1 MAIVFSIDK
10 FMSENR
16 ALTNIIGNGVAT
28 VVISA
33 WEGEL
38 DRDRLKAGLSGAVGI
53 AEDMLQ
59 EAQQGGVRRLIFH
72 RRQKQSAVLA
82 RIYPRGEPFW
92 RTP

>member
-38 DRDRLKAGLSGAVGI
+38 DRDRLFDAALSGPSESEEI
-53 AEDMLQ
+53 LAEAENKEFAD
-59 EAQQGGVRRLIFH
+59 
-72 RRQKQSAVLA
+72 
-82 RIYPRGEPFW
+82 
-92 RTP
+92 